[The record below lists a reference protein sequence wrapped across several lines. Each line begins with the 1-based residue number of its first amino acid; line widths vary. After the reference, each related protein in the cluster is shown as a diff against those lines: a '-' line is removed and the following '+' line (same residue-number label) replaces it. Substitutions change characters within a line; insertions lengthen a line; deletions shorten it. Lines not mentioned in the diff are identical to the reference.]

1 MVSTTGDTE
10 LDNISCE
17 LLGVVAGINYVLL
30 SWFGRKDSNVVKRT
44 KQNKTTL
51 NQI

>member
-1 MVSTTGDTE
+1 MD
-10 LDNISCE
+10 IMSCE

-30 SWFGRKDSNVVKRT
+30 SWFGRKDSNVVNKT

-51 NQI
+51 DQI